1 MHVIVQEMLNHPKQA
16 ASAED
21 ETETGGSLPPHH
33 FAHRQ
38 GPVSKAV
45 TLKQALPR
53 SRPADGL
60 TGSATPAP
68 GQFDWFRSIGA
79 TPEAVA
85 VLNDQPILF
94 TILLVVL
101 VAIILQI
108 TLIWYIH
115 YATMKPE
122 QKKKKDTKKPAAGKP
137 GAKPPAAR

>member
-21 ETETGGSLPPHH
+21 ETETG
-33 FAHRQ
+33 
-38 GPVSKAV
+38 
-45 TLKQALPR
+45 
-53 SRPADGL
+53 
-60 TGSATPAP
+60 ATPAP